1 MINHLNT
8 MNIKQ
13 AKKAIIKCFASNTLP
28 PLLLSEPGV
37 GKSSIVRQIA
47 EEKHFEFIDIR
58 LATHDV
64 CDLTGLPRFI
74 DNRAEFIP
82 FDLFPLEDT
91 PLPEGKL
98 GFIILLDE
106 ITSCSR
112 AMQVAAYRILL
123 DREVGNHKLHPNCFL
138 VAAGNRAE
146 DKAVVNDL
154 STALK
159 SRMITIRIEAVP
171 NVWVEYASKYN
182 IDERIIS
189 FILANPDMLSN
200 FDPESKE
207 DAYACP
213 RSWEALN
220 KILRTFPDIKKGD
233 DLPLFSG
240 VIGQTAANL
249 FLDYCELYKN
259 MLTLEEILKDPTLAS
274 PPSERSM
281 QWACI
286 CSLAS
291 QLSNMEPE
299 GKEFT
304 EITTKFI
311 PQFDM
316 PMQILFWRILINKK
330 PSILSSKALQGSLKH
345 IMELLGEEDD

>member
-13 AKKAIIKCFASNTLP
+13 AKKAVLKCFASNSLP

-37 GKSSIVRQIA
+37 GKSSIIKQIA

-64 CDLTGLPRFI
+64 CDLCGIPRFI
-74 DNRAEFIP
+74 DNRAQFIP

-98 GFIILLDE
+98 GFIILVDE

-112 AMQVAAYRILL
+112 AMQVAAYRLLL

-138 VAAGNRAE
+138 VAAE
-146 DKAVVNDL
+146 DRAVVNDL

-159 SRMITIRIEAVP
+159 SRMITIRIEP
-171 NVWVEYASKYN
+171 DSNIWVNYASKYN

-213 RSWEALN
+213 RSWEALS
-220 KILRTFPDIKKGD
+220 KILRTYPDINKEE

-274 PPSERSM
+274 PPSEKSM

-291 QLSNMEPE
+291 QLSKLEPE
-299 GKEFT
+299 GKDFIEV
-304 EITTKFI
+304 TTKFI

-330 PSILSSKALQGSLKH
+330 PTILSSTALQKSLKH
-345 IMELLGEEDD
+345 IMSILEEEDD